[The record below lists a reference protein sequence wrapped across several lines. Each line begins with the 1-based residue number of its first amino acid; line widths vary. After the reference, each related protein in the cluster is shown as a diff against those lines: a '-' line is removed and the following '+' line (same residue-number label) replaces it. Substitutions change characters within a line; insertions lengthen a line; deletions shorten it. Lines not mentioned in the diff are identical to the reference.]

1 MLRSPGYQ
9 WQNRRRCLI
18 MINLLPPATRQN
30 YAYAQGNQ
38 KLLRWIL
45 AMTGGLVILG
55 IIGTYGWINLHQATV
70 QTTNRVNLAQANL
83 AKNNLNGTNK
93 DIQTISND
101 FQLVVKVLSHEVIF
115 SKLLSQMATTLPP
128 GANLTSL
135 NITNTAGGS
144 GLDITAEANNYIT
157 ATQVQV
163 NLADPANGIFA
174 KADLVSIT
182 CSAHPTNAA
191 YPCTVQL
198 RAQFA
203 QNNQFLFINQKAG
216 KP

>member
-1 MLRSPGYQ
+1 
-9 WQNRRRCLI
+9 
-18 MINLLPPATRQN
+18 MINLLPPETRRD
-30 YAYAQGNQ
+30 YAYAQSNQ
-38 KLLRWIL
+38 KLLRWVLTL
-45 AMTGGLVILG
+45 AGGLVILG
-55 IIGTYGWINLHQATV
+55 AIGTYGWINLHQAAIN
-70 QTTNRVNLAQANL
+70 TNQQVDIAQANL
-83 AKNNLNGTNK
+83 TKNNLSGTEK

-101 FQLVVKVLSHEVIF
+101 FQLVVKVLSHEVVF
-115 SKLLSQMATTLPP
+115 SKLLSQMAKSLPP

-135 NITNTAGGS
+135 NITDTAGGS

-174 KADLVSIT
+174 KADLISIT

-203 QNNQFLFINQKAG
+203 QNNQFLFINQKVS